1 MTILQISDTH
11 NQHQQLTN
19 LPTADVIVHCGDF
32 TDMGTEEEV
41 FDFLNWYIGLP
52 YKHKLFVTGNH
63 DLCLWEAMDIEDL
76 PENVHFLQDR
86 ECVIDGMKFYGLAYN
101 HKESMILDDVDVL
114 ITHEPPVM
122 ILDESD
128 CTHWGNVLLRAR
140 VFQVKPKLH
149 LFGHVHKANGTTTAN
164 GIIFSNAAML
174 NHHCFHKFELIEA
187 DRIGQDSYEIVK
199 N

>member
-41 FDFLNWYIGLP
+41 LDFLNWFIDLP
-52 YKHKLFVTGNH
+52 YPNKIFVVGNH
-63 DLCLWEAMDIEDL
+63 DLCLWEAVDIEDL
-76 PENVHFLQDR
+76 PGNVHFLQDR
-86 ECVIDGMKFYGLAYN
+86 ECVIDGVKFYGLAYN
-101 HKESMILDDVDVL
+101 HKESMIPDDVDVL

-128 CTHWGNVLLRAR
+128 CTHWGNALLRAR

-174 NHHCFHKFELIEA
+174 NHHCFHTFELIEA
-187 DRIGQDSYEIVK
+187 DRISQDSYEIVK